1 MPEEVGEH
9 KMENISKEYIVLF
22 NAITETEETLRA
34 LREKLIAVQQ
44 RAEELYISS
53 GEA

>member
-1 MPEEVGEH
+1 
-9 KMENISKEYIVLF
+9 MEKISQEYIVLF

-44 RAEELYISS
+44 RAEEIYIS
-53 GEA
+53 GGDA